1 MRTKAILAGVG
12 VAAAAVIVTVSL
24 LVAGGENASERA
36 PTARDRGAAET
47 SPRRSRGTADAA
59 PRTRSGAEL
68 SLALRRAVSEKRIR
82 AHAAAFQAIAR
93 RGGGSRAAGTD
104 GYDSSARYV
113 YEQLEE
119 AGYDVRFQRFPLGA
133 YVERVERA
141 RVLEPAPRPFEV
153 DAIDYSPSTR
163 RSGVAAR
170 LAVVPVDADGSH
182 GCEAADFEGRSYRG
196 AIALVRRG
204 ECTFAVKIENA
215 SRAGAVAAIV
225 YADSPTAVFNWAISP
240 EEATIPTVATSQAVG
255 EALSAGARG
264 GDVVVSI
271 TVLATTTASSQN
283 VIAETKG
290 VGERV
295 VMLGGHLDSVDEGPG
310 LNDNGSG
317 CAALL
322 ELALQ
327 LRKLDPRANVRFA
340 FWGAEERGLVG
351 SRFYAA
357 RLSPEEGK
365 RIAVYLNFDMIGSPN
380 FARFV
385 YRGTRGVSPR
395 AERGGRLV
403 ERLFMRYFRARG
415 LPAERFDLGNRS
427 DHASFRSLGVP
438 TGGLF
443 TGSGEIKTAAQ
454 ARLFGGTA
462 GEPFDPCYHRPC
474 DTLANVDFD
483 VVEEMADAAAHAVA
497 RFVSSPALLGA
508 G

>member
-1 MRTKAILAGVG
+1 MRTKAILVGVC
-12 VAAAAVIVTVSL
+12 VAAAVGASVSVL
-24 LVAGGENASERA
+24 AFGGDDVAERA
-36 PTARDRGAAET
+36 PSGADRGAADASRATTTGAADT
-47 SPRRSRGTADAA
+47 SARA
-59 PRTRSGAEL
+59 PSGAAL
-68 SLALRRAVSEKRIR
+68 SLALRQAVTEKRIR
-82 AHAAAFQAIAR
+82 AHAAAFQAAAR
-93 RGGGSRAAGTD
+93 RGGGSRAAGTV
-104 GYDSSARYV
+104 GYDGSARYV
-113 YEQLEE
+113 YEQLEK
-119 AGYDVRFQRFPLGA
+119 AGYHVRFQRFPLGA

-141 RVLEPAPRPFEV
+141 RVLEPVRRTLEV

-163 RSGVAAR
+163 PGGLTAP

-182 GCEAADFEGRSYRG
+182 GCESEDFEGRAYRG
-196 AIALVRRG
+196 AVALVRRG
-204 ECTFAVKIENA
+204 ECTFADKAENA

-225 YADSPTAVFNWAISP
+225 YADSPTSVFNWAMSP
-240 EEATIPTVATSQAVG
+240 EEATIPAVATSRAVG
-255 EALSAGARG
+255 EALTADARR
-264 GDVVVSI
+264 GDAVVSI
-271 TVLATTTASSQN
+271 TVRATTTASSQN
-283 VIAETKG
+283 VIAETG
-290 VGERV
+290 GAGEHV

-327 LRKLDPRANVRFA
+327 LRKLEPRAKVRFA

-351 SRFYAA
+351 SRFYTA

-403 ERLFMRYFRARG
+403 ERLFLRHFRARG
-415 LPAERFDLGNRS
+415 LPAERFDLGSRS

-497 RFVSSPALLGA
+497 TFASSPRLLEA